1 MYNALLTLYY
11 WALPFV
17 YDIILNMFS
26 LNKNQKDIILRII
39 ILIYSLVL
47 VYLNVIRIFDNT
59 FWGDE
64 CFSINCVNNT
74 FAAMIDTTAKDVH
87 PPLYYI
93 FLYAMINVFGN
104 HDWVYHL
111 TSVIP
116 FILCVI
122 FANTIIIKRFGY
134 GACKLFLTLAGLSVN
149 AIFFNVEVRMYSLG
163 FMFVLFSYYGLY
175 KILHGEKYGEII
187 FFINSLAAAYTHYY
201 ALVTVAFFY
210 LALLIQTIRKK
221 YEIKKLLILYAAT
234 IISYLPW
241 LFILLESF
249 SRVSGGY
256 WIQKIYSLSHY
267 FRYFFNSKEKIYP
280 AAMSVCYILIV
291 FYLINDELKIF
302 YYHIKPKKISGE
314 LDTDTIFVLWGAA
327 AGIGTILVGQIV
339 SIIYLPMFI
348 ERYLHPA
355 TSAIWLSLCV
365 GMARLK
371 KKKFLP
377 YALILI
383 SLVAFVPQYQK
394 TYIAD
399 KTLNELNTKTHNILL
414 ENIKKGDVIFV
425 NGVKLGWT
433 ILKYYMPGVTCIEV
447 RNGFS
452 GDFNTE
458 SSNIN
463 YFFLRDKGAD
473 DGDLSSFSL
482 DNHNAKKLGDGFLGD
497 AYITIYK
504 LVHPKY

>member
-1 MYNALLTLYY
+1 
-11 WALPFV
+11 
-17 YDIILNMFS
+17 MFS

-134 GACKLFLTLAGLSVN
+134 GACVLFLTLAGLSVN

-234 IISYLPW
+234 IVSYLPW

-280 AAMSVCYILIV
+280 AAMSICYVLII

-314 LDTDTIFVLWGAA
+314 LDIDTIFVLWGAA

-339 SIIYLPMFI
+339 SLIYLPMFI

-414 ENIKKGDVIFV
+414 ENIKKGDVIYV

-463 YFFLRDKGAD
+463 YFFLRDKGTD